1 MWQLTFAFYS
11 VFMRA
16 VLVLLIALASPL
28 AARAADIVVVLKDAA
43 GQPVVDAVVTYV
55 PAGGAKRAVHFPWPQ
70 VMAQRGIA
78 FAPHVLIVPVGADVS
93 FPNDDTVRHHVYSFS
108 PAKRFELKLYGR
120 EQTRV
125 VHFDKAGV
133 VALGCNIHD
142 RMSGFIIVADTP
154 YAAKSDASG
163 VAVIPDAPDG
173 DGALSVWQEDL
184 KAPGNAVTRPLVVR
198 GGARLALTL
207 DLRPHPAA
215 KMKM

>member
-1 MWQLTFAFYS
+1 MRQLTFAFYS
-11 VFMRA
+11 ACMRA
-16 VLVLLIALASPL
+16 VLVLLIALAGPL
-28 AARAADIVVVLKDAA
+28 SARAGDIVVVLKDAA
-43 GQPVVDAVVTYV
+43 GQPVADAVATYA
-55 PAGGAKRAVHFPWPQ
+55 PAGGAKRAVHFAWQP
-70 VMAQRGIA
+70 VMAQHGIA

-93 FPNDDTVRHHVYSFS
+93 FPNDDKVRHDVYSFS

-142 RMSGFIIVADTP
+142 RMSGFIVVVDTP

-163 VAVIPDAPDG
+163 VAVIADAPDG

-184 KAPGNAVTRPLVVR
+184 KAPGNAVTHPVVVR
-198 GGARLALTL
+198 DGARQALTL
-207 DLRPHPAA
+207 DLRPHRAA
-215 KMKM
+215 KMRM